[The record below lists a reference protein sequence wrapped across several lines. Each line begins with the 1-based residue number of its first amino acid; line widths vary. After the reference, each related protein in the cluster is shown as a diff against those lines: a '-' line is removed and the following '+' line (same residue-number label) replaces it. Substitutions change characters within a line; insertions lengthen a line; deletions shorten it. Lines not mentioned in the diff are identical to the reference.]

1 MVKHRQLVPTVGH
14 LAKDHQ
20 KNSMAS
26 FDFSFPA
33 IEAGTTFVFGSWAC
47 IADGSGGFSSHL
59 INPARTKMLQQE
71 QLGETASVE
80 ILLPEIAEEIKSLS
94 LSGTT
99 STRFPLELGNSTASY
114 SAILHRKNV
123 IRTRTAPQF
132 DSYPDSDDDFDP
144 DSDLLN
150 CPNLTILAT
159 PQSQIIY

>member
-1 MVKHRQLVPTVGH
+1 
-14 LAKDHQ
+14 
-20 KNSMAS
+20 MAS

-33 IEAGTTFVFGSWAC
+33 INVGTTFIFGLWVC
-47 IADGSGGFSSHL
+47 IVDGSGGFSSHQ
-59 INPARTKMLQQE
+59 IDPASTKTLRQE
-71 QLGETASVE
+71 QLGETASTE

-114 SAILHRKNV
+114 SAILHRKNL

-150 CPNLTILAT
+150 YLNLTILAT
-159 PQSQIIY
+159 PQS